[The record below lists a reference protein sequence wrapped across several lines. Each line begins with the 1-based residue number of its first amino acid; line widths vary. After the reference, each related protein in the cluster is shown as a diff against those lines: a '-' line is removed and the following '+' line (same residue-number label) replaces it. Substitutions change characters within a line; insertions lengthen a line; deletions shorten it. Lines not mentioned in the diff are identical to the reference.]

1 MDGICAIINN
11 ACRVLESDFCGI
23 LRSRLRQGYPSG
35 YLDLTYNV
43 LQTSIQQGRLQS
55 GDAEQS
61 RTAFI
66 VALNNADGSVEYVDA
81 LCDSVLKD
89 IELAL
94 PNMTTNE
101 RGKLESC
108 LSGLS
113 SVTTNLKE
121 VIEYGMQQL
130 HVSAIKPRVNPW
142 VDAFL
147 NISHHMTEV
156 GKTST
161 STILCLYFLKKFD
174 TYLQ

>member
-1 MDGICAIINN
+1 M
-11 ACRVLESDFCGI
+11 

-61 RTAFI
+61 RTAFV
-66 VALNNADGSVEYVDA
+66 VALNNADGSTEYVDA
-81 LCDSVLKD
+81 LCDNVLKD

-94 PNMTTNE
+94 PNMTERE

-113 SVTTNLKE
+113 SVTSALRDVT
-121 VIEYGMQQL
+121 EYGMQQL
-130 HVSAIKPRVNPW
+130 HVSAVKPRVNPW
-142 VDAFL
+142 VDTFL
-147 NISHHMTEV
+147 NITHHMTEV
-156 GKTST
+156 R
-161 STILCLYFLKKFD
+161 
-174 TYLQ
+174 TY